1 VSAEASRDSLGA
13 LPVGLGATFLAV
25 GLMAWDHLWGNQR
38 DSDDSFPV
46 DAGTFFLSLGLI
58 VATAVL
64 IFGVTVPRSIRNADS
79 IHRAAV
85 IHGVIAVVLAIPA
98 SWLGLPVV
106 VAGGA
111 IALGVRALDG
121 SHRRIAI
128 TAIALGVLVIMF
140 GVLSTAFPPVDND

>member
-1 VSAEASRDSLGA
+1 M
-13 LPVGLGATFLAV
+13 PVAVGATLLAIA
-25 GLMAWDHLWGNQR
+25 LMAWDHLWGNQR
-38 DSDDSFPV
+38 GSEDSFPV

-58 VATAVL
+58 AVAAVVV
-64 IFGVTVPRSIRNADS
+64 FGVTVPRSIRHPDT

-85 IHGVIAVVLAIPA
+85 IHGVVAVVSAIPA

-121 SHRRIAI
+121 PHRRVAI
-128 TAIALGVLVIMF
+128 TAIALGALVMAF
-140 GVLSTAFPPVDND
+140 GILSTAFPPVEND